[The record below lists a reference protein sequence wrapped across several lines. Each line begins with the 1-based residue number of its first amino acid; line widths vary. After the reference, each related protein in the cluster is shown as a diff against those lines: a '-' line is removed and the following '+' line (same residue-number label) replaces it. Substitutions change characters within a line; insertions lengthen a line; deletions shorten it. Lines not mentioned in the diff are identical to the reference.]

1 MTKNKQK
8 LIALVSALEEEN
20 IIDYCYTFIGLKVYG
35 KAALP
40 KKITNDLRKMWEE
53 HTSRTE
59 QDKPELT
66 DEEKQAG
73 AYRAD
78 LVRLIYNINNVAILN
93 CILIFV
99 EDIAK
104 EDESIEPIDEQK
116 ELIAE
121 INKEVAS
128 VRNIEVIRFIL
139 NVIKSF
145 KKNRKWG
152 C

>member
-35 KAALP
+35 KTALP
-40 KKITNDLRKMWEE
+40 KKITKDLRKMWEK
-53 HTSRTE
+53 HTSRME
-59 QDKPELT
+59 QGKPELT

-116 ELIAE
+116 EIIAE
-121 INKEVAS
+121 INKEVAT
-128 VRNIEVIRFIL
+128 VRNIEVTRFIL